1 MLAQAKNRSI
11 IHLADDDDDVDADDG
26 DSGGDSGDDVAY
38 FCSVSSQM
46 HPGCIYLNHL
56 AFISALSIM
65 APHASPRVVQLLNP
79 NNREVQNVE
88 HRLIWRLSLLP
99 PAPTPPRVLNH
110 FWFQVGVP
118 RDQRH
123 RHIVVPGEVQLDSKP
138 VNSTPPTRQNP
149 IVNKEKCQK

>member
-1 MLAQAKNRSI
+1 MS
-11 IHLADDDDDVDADDG
+11 
-26 DSGGDSGDDVAY
+26 Y
-38 FCSVSSQM
+38 FCSANSQM
-46 HPGCIYLNHL
+46 HPGCIYFNHL

-138 VNSTPPTRQNP
+138 VNSTPPTRHNP
-149 IVNKEKCQK
+149 IVNKEKMPKIALRLELAPKCGQPAISGLFPCPNL